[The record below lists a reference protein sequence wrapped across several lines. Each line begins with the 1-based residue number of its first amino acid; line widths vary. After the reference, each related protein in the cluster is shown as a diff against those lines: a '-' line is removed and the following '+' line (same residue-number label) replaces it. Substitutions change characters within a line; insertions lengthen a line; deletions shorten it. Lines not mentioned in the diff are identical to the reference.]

1 MCHHF
6 YSVLAL
12 RIRQLLHSDLRT
24 PNIYDDITELT
35 LCVVI
40 PDPFNTSMT
49 WLFKK
54 QFQLIRRL
62 AHFHTIADNVVNA
75 SAEMQCPVCICMLCT
90 HTLLPQR
97 EKCMQCTLGGCR
109 QQPLSRDSRR
119 QIAIARRCSL
129 HFCLFF
135 SKNLTQFRIHSCIPT
150 KGWFRSTNLF
160 WWLNRTE
167 CPFCSC
173 SLPLWL
179 RDKNKKIQYTEF
191 DCDRAMVG
199 HTVLH
204 AMLLY
209 IVYGIVHCACN
220 WFIHI
225 CSMSCVKICI

>member
-1 MCHHF
+1 MFSHWGLGSNCI
-6 YSVLAL
+6 
-12 RIRQLLHSDLRT
+12 RIFAHR
-24 PNIYDDITELT
+24 IYTTTSLT

-179 RDKNKKIQYTEF
+179 RDKKQKNTIHRIRLWSSHGRSY
-191 DCDRAMVG
+191 RATCYA
-199 HTVLH
+199 TV
-204 AMLLY
+204 Y
-209 IVYGIVHCACN
+209 CIRYCALR
-220 WFIHI
+220 
-225 CSMSCVKICI
+225 M